1 MAKLVVST
9 WTRDHIGHQYIKES
23 THRLNKLR
31 RAVAVTQALVDK
43 TPVEPLGL
51 IKGIFAPPE
60 YFFANRYAG
69 MEMTDGSMQ
78 PRGVDVTERNDL
90 LDRLTDLSFQH
101 RRILII
107 PGTIV
112 WERPFKLQK
121 LLAAMSY
128 YGTRVNYVNAGE
140 AQQTELICDWWYY
153 RKGTRKLICATDLQ
167 EERRVTGLP
176 IPIKVLLPEDVAR
189 IRKLKPN
196 LYAEMR
202 QYAMLVREVGL
213 GEVASFKK
221 RMEAGA
227 APLQYMMSNAAYGF
241 LNGEVVFMYS
251 KQANFN
257 EEVGDTSLIFKPGG
271 RNGVRDIEGTRF
283 GIEICL
289 DHDIGMLSR
298 QARPDRPIDIQV
310 VLSDAVQ
317 RKAES
322 LSALR
327 DKGWLIHAATA
338 APENGVW
345 HKTPT

>member
-1 MAKLVVST
+1 
-9 WTRDHIGHQYIKES
+9 
-23 THRLNKLR
+23 
-31 RAVAVTQALVDK
+31 
-43 TPVEPLGL
+43 
-51 IKGIFAPPE
+51 
-60 YFFANRYAG
+60 
-69 MEMTDGSMQ
+69 
-78 PRGVDVTERNDL
+78 
-90 LDRLTDLSFQH
+90 
-101 RRILII
+101 
-107 PGTIV
+107 
-112 WERPFKLQK
+112 
-121 LLAAMSY
+121 
-128 YGTRVNYVNAGE
+128 
-140 AQQTELICDWWYY
+140 
-153 RKGTRKLICATDLQ
+153 
-167 EERRVTGLP
+167 
-176 IPIKVLLPEDVAR
+176 VLLPEDVAR

-345 HKTPT
+345 HKTPTGMVPAKSLGHDSVAGSELTHWEIELTDTYELADTFMAAGMDPPARRWATVQPVRTTIRSTG